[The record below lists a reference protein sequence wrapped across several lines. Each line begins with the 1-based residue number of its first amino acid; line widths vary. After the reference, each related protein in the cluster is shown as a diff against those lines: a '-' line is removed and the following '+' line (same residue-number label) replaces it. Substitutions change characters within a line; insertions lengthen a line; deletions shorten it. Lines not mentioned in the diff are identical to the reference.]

1 MADLNVRP
9 KWSWRVALV
18 TLVAS
23 AAVLAA
29 GPLIAAGL
37 DYRPGLALFAL
48 GAIVSGIGAAVL
60 IVMLAMKRGPQALL
74 GAALVAGLVAALVPL
89 GILVTSRKAP
99 QIHDIST
106 DTADPPSFVALVPLR
121 GDGASPAGY
130 DGPEAAAAQ
139 RVGYPNLAGVL
150 LSGAPRAAYDRA
162 LAAARAM
169 DWQIVSADPASG
181 RIEAIATVP
190 WWGFKDDVVVRVRP
204 DGNGSRV
211 DVRSKSRVGKGD
223 LGVNAARIE
232 TYLGKLGK

>member
-1 MADLNVRP
+1 MADLNARA
-9 KWSWRVALV
+9 KWPWRAALM
-18 TLVAS
+18 TLAAS

-29 GPLIAAGL
+29 GPLMVAGL
-37 DYRPGLALFAL
+37 DYRPGLAMFAL
-48 GAIVSGIGAAVL
+48 GAIVAGAGAVVL
-60 IVMLAMKRGPQALL
+60 IVALL
-74 GAALVAGLVAALVPL
+74 LNRGSQLLLGPALVAGLVAALVPL
-89 GILVTSRKAP
+89 SIVFTSGKAP

-121 GDGASPAGY
+121 GEGASPAGY

-150 LSGAPRAAYDRA
+150 LAGAPRAAYDRA

-169 DWQIVSADPASG
+169 NWQIVSADPASG

-232 TYLGKLGK
+232 AYLAKLR

>member
-1 MADLNVRP
+1 MADLDVRP
-9 KWSWRVALV
+9 KWPLRVAFI
-18 TLVAS
+18 TLIAS
-23 AAVLAA
+23 VAVLAA

-37 DYRPGLALFAL
+37 DYRPGLAMFAL
-48 GAIVSGIGAAVL
+48 GAIVAGVGAVVL
-60 IVMLAMKRGPQALL
+60 IVMLLFKRGPAALL
-74 GAALVAGLVAALVPL
+74 GSALVAGLVAALVPL
-89 GILVTSRKAP
+89 SIVVTAGKSP
-99 QIHDIST
+99 SIHDIST

-121 GDGASPAGY
+121 GSGASPAGY

-169 DWQIVSADPASG
+169 GWQIVAADPASG

-223 LGVNAARIE
+223 LGINAARIE
-232 TYLGKLGK
+232 AYLAKLR